1 MESEKLPYQRLLLK
15 LSGEA
20 MAGEQ
25 NFGLCPR
32 TVRAV
37 AREIGEVWELQV
49 QIGVVIGGG
58 NIFRGVAASAQE
70 MDRAQADYMGMLA
83 TVINSLALQDA
94 LEKEGVP
101 ARVMSAISMMQVA
114 EPYIRRRA
122 IRHLEKG
129 RVVIFAAGTGN
140 PFFTTDTAA
149 ALRAIEIGAQALLK
163 GTKVDGVYN
172 QDPVINPQAQKYDH
186 LGYMEVIQRGLK
198 VMDTTAVTMALEQ
211 HLPIIVFKLLEP
223 GNMKKLLQGQ
233 NIGTVVEGDT
243 YEELKLCK
251 EMKRKM
257 DRALEVLGQDFARIR
272 TGRASVALLEGIK
285 VDAYGTSMP
294 ISQVASLAAPEPRL
308 LTVQPW
314 DTALMSDLEK
324 AILRSDL
331 GLTPSNDGKIIR
343 IPIPPLTTER
353 RKELV
358 KSTKK
363 MTEESKVALRN
374 LRRDANEQLKEL
386 KKDKQI
392 SEDEAFKAQ
401 DEVQKVTD
409 DYIKKLDALAAEKE
423 KEIMSF

>member
-1 MESEKLPYQRLLLK
+1 MK
-15 LSGEA
+15 
-20 MAGEQ
+20 
-25 NFGLCPR
+25 N
-32 TVRAV
+32 
-37 AREIGEVWELQV
+37 EI
-49 QIGVVIGGG
+49 
-58 NIFRGVAASAQE
+58 
-70 MDRAQADYMGMLA
+70 
-83 TVINSLALQDA
+83 
-94 LEKEGVP
+94 
-101 ARVMSAISMMQVA
+101 MQ
-114 EPYIRRRA
+114 
-122 IRHLEKG
+122 
-129 RVVIFAAGTGN
+129 
-140 PFFTTDTAA
+140 
-149 ALRAIEIGAQALLK
+149 
-163 GTKVDGVYN
+163 
-172 QDPVINPQAQKYDH
+172 
-186 LGYMEVIQRGLK
+186 
-198 VMDTTAVTMALEQ
+198 
-211 HLPIIVFKLLEP
+211 
-223 GNMKKLLQGQ
+223 
-233 NIGTVVEGDT
+233 
-243 YEELKLCK
+243 

-285 VDAYGTSMP
+285 VDAYGTAMP

>member
-1 MESEKLPYQRLLLK
+1 MK
-15 LSGEA
+15 
-20 MAGEQ
+20 
-25 NFGLCPR
+25 
-32 TVRAV
+32 T
-37 AREIGEVWELQV
+37 EI
-49 QIGVVIGGG
+49 I
-58 NIFRGVAASAQE
+58 
-70 MDRAQADYMGMLA
+70 
-83 TVINSLALQDA
+83 
-94 LEKEGVP
+94 
-101 ARVMSAISMMQVA
+101 
-114 EPYIRRRA
+114 
-122 IRHLEKG
+122 
-129 RVVIFAAGTGN
+129 
-140 PFFTTDTAA
+140 
-149 ALRAIEIGAQALLK
+149 
-163 GTKVDGVYN
+163 
-172 QDPVINPQAQKYDH
+172 
-186 LGYMEVIQRGLK
+186 
-198 VMDTTAVTMALEQ
+198 
-211 HLPIIVFKLLEP
+211 
-223 GNMKKLLQGQ
+223 
-233 NIGTVVEGDT
+233 
-243 YEELKLCK
+243 K
-251 EMKRKM
+251 EMKRRM

-272 TGRASVALLEGIK
+272 TGRASVTLLEGIK
-285 VDAYGTSMP
+285 VDAYGTAMP

-363 MTEESKVALRN
+363 MAEESKVALRN

-401 DEVQKVTD
+401 DEVQKITD

>member
-1 MESEKLPYQRLLLK
+1 MK
-15 LSGEA
+15 A
-20 MAGEQ
+20 
-25 NFGLCPR
+25 
-32 TVRAV
+32 
-37 AREIGEVWELQV
+37 EI
-49 QIGVVIGGG
+49 I
-58 NIFRGVAASAQE
+58 
-70 MDRAQADYMGMLA
+70 
-83 TVINSLALQDA
+83 
-94 LEKEGVP
+94 
-101 ARVMSAISMMQVA
+101 
-114 EPYIRRRA
+114 
-122 IRHLEKG
+122 
-129 RVVIFAAGTGN
+129 
-140 PFFTTDTAA
+140 
-149 ALRAIEIGAQALLK
+149 
-163 GTKVDGVYN
+163 
-172 QDPVINPQAQKYDH
+172 
-186 LGYMEVIQRGLK
+186 
-198 VMDTTAVTMALEQ
+198 
-211 HLPIIVFKLLEP
+211 
-223 GNMKKLLQGQ
+223 
-233 NIGTVVEGDT
+233 
-243 YEELKLCK
+243 K
-251 EMKRKM
+251 EMQRKM

-285 VDAYGTSMP
+285 VDAYGTAMP

-314 DTALMSDLEK
+314 DTGLMSDLEK

-392 SEDEAFKAQ
+392 SEDEIFKAQ
-401 DEVQKVTD
+401 EEVQKATD

>member
-1 MESEKLPYQRLLLK
+1 MK
-15 LSGEA
+15 A
-20 MAGEQ
+20 
-25 NFGLCPR
+25 
-32 TVRAV
+32 
-37 AREIGEVWELQV
+37 EI
-49 QIGVVIGGG
+49 I
-58 NIFRGVAASAQE
+58 
-70 MDRAQADYMGMLA
+70 
-83 TVINSLALQDA
+83 
-94 LEKEGVP
+94 
-101 ARVMSAISMMQVA
+101 
-114 EPYIRRRA
+114 
-122 IRHLEKG
+122 
-129 RVVIFAAGTGN
+129 
-140 PFFTTDTAA
+140 
-149 ALRAIEIGAQALLK
+149 
-163 GTKVDGVYN
+163 
-172 QDPVINPQAQKYDH
+172 
-186 LGYMEVIQRGLK
+186 
-198 VMDTTAVTMALEQ
+198 
-211 HLPIIVFKLLEP
+211 
-223 GNMKKLLQGQ
+223 
-233 NIGTVVEGDT
+233 
-243 YEELKLCK
+243 K

-285 VDAYGTSMP
+285 VDAYGSSMP

-314 DTALMSDLEK
+314 DTALMGEIEK
-324 AILRSDL
+324 GILRSDL

-374 LRRDANEQLKEL
+374 LRREANEQLKEL

-401 DEVQKVTD
+401 DEVQKLTD

>member
-1 MESEKLPYQRLLLK
+1 MK
-15 LSGEA
+15 
-20 MAGEQ
+20 
-25 NFGLCPR
+25 N
-32 TVRAV
+32 
-37 AREIGEVWELQV
+37 EIM
-49 QIGVVIGGG
+49 I
-58 NIFRGVAASAQE
+58 
-70 MDRAQADYMGMLA
+70 
-83 TVINSLALQDA
+83 
-94 LEKEGVP
+94 
-101 ARVMSAISMMQVA
+101 
-114 EPYIRRRA
+114 
-122 IRHLEKG
+122 
-129 RVVIFAAGTGN
+129 
-140 PFFTTDTAA
+140 
-149 ALRAIEIGAQALLK
+149 
-163 GTKVDGVYN
+163 
-172 QDPVINPQAQKYDH
+172 
-186 LGYMEVIQRGLK
+186 
-198 VMDTTAVTMALEQ
+198 
-211 HLPIIVFKLLEP
+211 
-223 GNMKKLLQGQ
+223 
-233 NIGTVVEGDT
+233 
-243 YEELKLCK
+243 

-257 DRALEVLGQDFARIR
+257 DRALEVLGQDFSRIR
-272 TGRASVALLEGIK
+272 TGRASVTLLEGIK
-285 VDAYGTSMP
+285 VDAYGTAMP

-386 KKDKQI
+386 KKEKQI

>member
-1 MESEKLPYQRLLLK
+1 MK
-15 LSGEA
+15 
-20 MAGEQ
+20 
-25 NFGLCPR
+25 N
-32 TVRAV
+32 
-37 AREIGEVWELQV
+37 EI
-49 QIGVVIGGG
+49 
-58 NIFRGVAASAQE
+58 
-70 MDRAQADYMGMLA
+70 M
-83 TVINSLALQDA
+83 
-94 LEKEGVP
+94 
-101 ARVMSAISMMQVA
+101 
-114 EPYIRRRA
+114 
-122 IRHLEKG
+122 
-129 RVVIFAAGTGN
+129 
-140 PFFTTDTAA
+140 
-149 ALRAIEIGAQALLK
+149 
-163 GTKVDGVYN
+163 
-172 QDPVINPQAQKYDH
+172 
-186 LGYMEVIQRGLK
+186 
-198 VMDTTAVTMALEQ
+198 
-211 HLPIIVFKLLEP
+211 
-223 GNMKKLLQGQ
+223 
-233 NIGTVVEGDT
+233 
-243 YEELKLCK
+243 K

-285 VDAYGTSMP
+285 VDAYGTAMP

-314 DTALMSDLEK
+314 DTGLMSDLEK

-374 LRRDANEQLKEL
+374 LRRDANEQLKDL

-401 DEVQKVTD
+401 DDVQKVTD

>member
-1 MESEKLPYQRLLLK
+1 MK
-15 LSGEA
+15 
-20 MAGEQ
+20 
-25 NFGLCPR
+25 
-32 TVRAV
+32 T
-37 AREIGEVWELQV
+37 EI
-49 QIGVVIGGG
+49 
-58 NIFRGVAASAQE
+58 
-70 MDRAQADYMGMLA
+70 M
-83 TVINSLALQDA
+83 
-94 LEKEGVP
+94 
-101 ARVMSAISMMQVA
+101 
-114 EPYIRRRA
+114 
-122 IRHLEKG
+122 
-129 RVVIFAAGTGN
+129 
-140 PFFTTDTAA
+140 
-149 ALRAIEIGAQALLK
+149 
-163 GTKVDGVYN
+163 
-172 QDPVINPQAQKYDH
+172 
-186 LGYMEVIQRGLK
+186 
-198 VMDTTAVTMALEQ
+198 
-211 HLPIIVFKLLEP
+211 
-223 GNMKKLLQGQ
+223 
-233 NIGTVVEGDT
+233 
-243 YEELKLCK
+243 K

-285 VDAYGTSMP
+285 VDAYGTYMP

-324 AILRSDL
+324 SILRSDL

-392 SEDEAFKAQ
+392 SEDEVFKAQ

-409 DYIKKLDALAAEKE
+409 DYIKKLDVLAAEKE

>member
-1 MESEKLPYQRLLLK
+1 MK
-15 LSGEA
+15 
-20 MAGEQ
+20 
-25 NFGLCPR
+25 N
-32 TVRAV
+32 
-37 AREIGEVWELQV
+37 EIMV
-49 QIGVVIGGG
+49 
-58 NIFRGVAASAQE
+58 
-70 MDRAQADYMGMLA
+70 
-83 TVINSLALQDA
+83 
-94 LEKEGVP
+94 
-101 ARVMSAISMMQVA
+101 
-114 EPYIRRRA
+114 
-122 IRHLEKG
+122 
-129 RVVIFAAGTGN
+129 
-140 PFFTTDTAA
+140 
-149 ALRAIEIGAQALLK
+149 
-163 GTKVDGVYN
+163 
-172 QDPVINPQAQKYDH
+172 
-186 LGYMEVIQRGLK
+186 
-198 VMDTTAVTMALEQ
+198 
-211 HLPIIVFKLLEP
+211 
-223 GNMKKLLQGQ
+223 
-233 NIGTVVEGDT
+233 
-243 YEELKLCK
+243 

-257 DRALEVLGQDFARIR
+257 DRALEVLGQDFSRIR
-272 TGRASVALLEGIK
+272 TGRASVTLLEGIK
-285 VDAYGTSMP
+285 VDAYGTAMP

-386 KKDKQI
+386 KKEKQI

-409 DYIKKLDALAAEKE
+409 DYIKKLDALAAGKE